1 MKVGYLG
8 RATLTVLTLTG
19 CVSMAPLSSALMAP
33 RALRM
38 SDEVVARDEAR
49 FDSLMMS
56 AEGDARR
63 QAYVSLA
70 REAYERNDDGALT
83 TLLLAASSNTSPM
96 PRTRAPQL
104 WAVVDVAR
112 RSGDAQQGVI
122 DLEMALVRAEHSLL
136 GAPTCAAW
144 EAKASVIA
152 SALRPAAS
160 PPQVVAVAPPAL
172 PQIPAPRAVPPTIA
186 PPVAIAAAP
195 VLRGIPS
202 MVHFGLNLHNLS
214 AASQRV
220 LNVLVDSLQRFPD
233 VRIVLEG
240 HTDPRASVAYNNA
253 LSRRRSTSVM
263 TYLLGKGIA
272 ASRVEIVARGKSQLA
287 SEQMDVVSLATNR
300 RVQLRYFLPDGREVV
315 ATQLLDDLQLETRR
329 RR

>member
-1 MKVGYLG
+1 MKVGNLG
-8 RATLTVLTLTG
+8 RATLTMLTLTG
-19 CVSMAPLSSALMAP
+19 CVSMAPLSSAFVAP

-56 AEGDARR
+56 AKGDARR

-122 DLEMALVRAEHSLL
+122 DLEMALVRAEHPLL

-144 EAKASVIA
+144 EAKAGVIA

-172 PQIPAPRAVPPTIA
+172 PRTPVPGAVPAAVT
-186 PPVAIAAAP
+186 PPVAITAAP

-214 AASQRV
+214 PASQRV
-220 LNVLVDSLQRFPD
+220 LNVLVDSLRRFPE

-263 TYLLGKGIA
+263 TYLLAKGIA

-300 RVQLRYFLPDGREVV
+300 RVQLRYYLPDGREVV